1 MSNFQ
6 RLKRTPSGVFTGDP
20 SVGELVLN
28 TASGYLYT
36 TRDDGALVL
45 INNGIPG
52 PIGPSGVI
60 GPSGAIGPSGVA
72 GPTGATG
79 ATGPAGSGLIP
90 FYGSF
95 YSNQNQTN
103 ASGTA
108 VNNMTF
114 NTTAEANGVSVV
126 SGYLVQVANSGVYN
140 VQFSAQIQKTNASSE
155 DIQIWLAKNNANVPD
170 SNTSLTIQGSNNRLV
185 AAWNWV
191 LTLDSNENVGL
202 RWHSTDTTIFLLAS
216 GTANLPARPAI
227 PSVILTVNRVA

>member
-6 RLKRTPSGVFTGDP
+6 RTKRTASGVVTGDP
-20 SVGELVLN
+20 AIGELVLN

-52 PIGPSGVI
+52 PIGPSGVA
-60 GPSGAIGPSGVA
+60 GPSGAVGPSGVA
-72 GPTGATG
+72 GPTG

-114 NTTAEANGVSVV
+114 NMTAEANGVSVV
-126 SGYLVQVANSGVYN
+126 SGSLVQVANSGVYN

-155 DIQIWLAKNNANVPD
+155 DIQIWLAKNSVNVPD
-170 SNTSLTIQGSNNRLV
+170 SNTSLTIQGSNNRIV

-191 LTLDSNENVGL
+191 LTLDRNEHVNL
-202 RWHSTDTTIFLLAS
+202 RWHSTDTTMYLLAS
-216 GTANLPARPAI
+216 GAANLPTRPAI

>member
-1 MSNFQ
+1 MGNFA
-6 RLKRTPSGVFTGDP
+6 RLKRTASGVVQYDP
-20 SVGELVLN
+20 AVGELVLN

-52 PIGPSGVI
+52 PT
-60 GPSGAIGPSGVA
+60 GPSGVA
-72 GPTGATG
+72 GPSGAVGPSGVAGPSGVQGATG
-79 ATGPAGSGLIP
+79 SGLLP
-90 FYGSF
+90 YYGSF
-95 YSNQNQTN
+95 YDTTSQVN

-114 NTTAEANGVSVV
+114 NTTAEAVGVAIV
-126 SGYLVQVANSGVYN
+126 SGSLVQVANSGVYN

-155 DIQIWLAKNNANVPD
+155 DIFIWLAKNNVNVPD
-170 SNTSLTIQGSNNRLV
+170 SNTAVTIQGSNNRVV

-191 LTLDSNENVGL
+191 LTLDRNEHVNL
-202 RWHSTDTTIFLLAS
+202 RWHSTDTTMRLLYS
-216 GTANLPARPAI
+216 GGANLPTRPAI

>member
-6 RLKRTPSGVFTGDP
+6 RLKRTASGVVTGDP
-20 SVGELVLN
+20 SVGQLVLN

-52 PIGPSGVI
+52 PIGPSGAV
-60 GPSGAIGPSGVA
+60 GPSGAAGPSGAV
-72 GPTGATG
+72 GPTGPI
-79 ATGPAGSGLIP
+79 GPTGSGLVP

-95 YSNQNQTN
+95 YSTQTQTN

-108 VNNMTF
+108 ANNMTF
-114 NTTAEANGVSVV
+114 NNTAEANGVAIV
-126 SGYLVQVANSGVYN
+126 SGSLAQVANSGVYN
-140 VQFSAQIQKTNASSE
+140 IQFSAQIQKTNASSE
-155 DIQIWLAKNNANVPD
+155 DIQIWLVKNNVNVPD

-185 AAWNWV
+185 AAWNWM
-191 LTLDSNENVGL
+191 LTLDRNEHVNL
-202 RWHSTDTTIFLLAS
+202 RWHSTDTTMFLLAS
-216 GTANLPARPAI
+216 GTATLPSRPAI

>member
-6 RLKRTPSGVFTGDP
+6 RLKRTASGVLTGDP
-20 SVGELVLN
+20 SVGQLVLN

-52 PIGPSGVI
+52 PVGPS
-60 GPSGAIGPSGVA
+60 
-72 GPTGATG
+72 G

-95 YSNQNQTN
+95 YSTQNQTN

-114 NTTAEANGVSVV
+114 NNTAEANGVSVV
-126 SGYLVQVANSGVYN
+126 SGSLVQVANSGVYN
-140 VQFSAQIQKTNASSE
+140 VQFSAQVQKANASSE
-155 DIQIWLAKNNANVPD
+155 DIQIWLAKNNVNVPD

-185 AAWNWV
+185 AAWNWM
-191 LTLDSNENVGL
+191 LTMDRNEHINL
-202 RWHSTDTTIFLLAS
+202 RWHSPDTTMFLLAS
-216 GTANLPARPAI
+216 GTATLPTRPSI

>member
-1 MSNFQ
+1 MPNFA
-6 RLKRTPSGVFTGDP
+6 RLKRTASGVVQYDP
-20 SVGELVLN
+20 AVGELVLN

-52 PIGPSGVI
+52 PIGPSGVA
-60 GPSGAIGPSGVA
+60 GPSGAVGPSGVA
-72 GPTGATG
+72 GPSGVQGATG
-79 ATGPAGSGLIP
+79 SGLLP
-90 FYGSF
+90 YYGSF
-95 YSNQNQTN
+95 YDTTSQVN

-114 NTTAEANGVSVV
+114 NTTAEAVGVAIV
-126 SGYLVQVANSGVYN
+126 SGSLVQVANSGVYN

-155 DIQIWLAKNNANVPD
+155 DIFIWLAKNNVNVD
-170 SNTSLTIQGSNNRLV
+170 NSNTAITIQGSNNRVV

-191 LTLDSNENVGL
+191 LTLDRNEHVNL
-202 RWHSTDTTIFLLAS
+202 RWHSTDTTMRLLYS
-216 GTANLPARPAI
+216 GSANLPTRPAI

>member
-6 RLKRTPSGVFTGDP
+6 RTKRTASGVVTGDP
-20 SVGELVLN
+20 AIGELVLN

-52 PIGPSGVI
+52 PIGPSGVA
-60 GPSGAIGPSGVA
+60 GPSGAVGPSGVA
-72 GPTGATG
+72 GPTG

-126 SGYLVQVANSGVYN
+126 SGSLVQVANSGVYN

-155 DIQIWLAKNNANVPD
+155 DIQIWLAKNSVNVPD
-170 SNTSLTIQGSNNRLV
+170 SNTSLTIQGSNNRIV

-191 LTLDSNENVGL
+191 LTLDRNEHVNL
-202 RWHSTDTTIFLLAS
+202 RWHSTDTTMYLLAS
-216 GTANLPARPAI
+216 GAANLPTRPAI

>member
-6 RLKRTPSGVFTGDP
+6 RTKRTASGVVTGDP
-20 SVGELVLN
+20 AVGELVLN

-52 PIGPSGVI
+52 PIGPSGVV
-60 GPSGAIGPSGVA
+60 GPSGAVGPSGVA
-72 GPTGATG
+72 GPTG

-108 VNNMTF
+108 VNNMTL

-126 SGYLVQVANSGVYN
+126 SGSLVQVANSGVYN
-140 VQFSAQIQKTNASSE
+140 VQFSAQIQKTNASAE
-155 DIQIWLAKNNANVPD
+155 DIQIWLAKNDVNVPD

-191 LTLDSNENVGL
+191 LTLDRNEHVNL
-202 RWHSTDTTIFLLAS
+202 RWHSTDTTMFLLAS
-216 GTANLPARPAI
+216 GATNLPTRPAI